1 MNKKSQSVIS
11 RFIKTRK
18 IERAIRIECKKF
30 LNECGCEVPL
40 SEKLFFE
47 ASCAALIEDLGFIPP
62 TYCGDA
68 AAYTRLQK
76 SGALPAGWPMSKSRG
91 TH

>member
-1 MNKKSQSVIS
+1 MKKKSQSVIS
-11 RFIKTRK
+11 RFIETRK
-18 IERAIRIECKKF
+18 IERAIRLESKKY
-30 LNECGCEVPL
+30 LRECGCEVAL

-68 AAYTRLQK
+68 AAYMRLQK
-76 SGALPAGWPMSKSRG
+76 SGSLPAGWPMSRARG